1 MKTKIYLALL
11 FIVMACSPSS
21 NQIEEKID
29 DSVIKTEV
37 NGLIQELIDLTLNRN
52 MDEVL
57 KLYDNSEEFKLINQD
72 GSVMTYKDL
81 VELYKQ
87 IFSEVEE
94 QKVIQSNTDIKAISK
109 NLAFVSWYGEEMV
122 KMRNQEVSNS
132 KWLTTFLVKKR
143 EGRWII
149 LYGNMSHF

>member
-11 FIVMACSPSS
+11 FIVISCSPSS
-21 NQIEEKID
+21 NQIEEKND
-29 DSVIKTEV
+29 DYVIKTEV

-94 QKVIQSNTDIKAISK
+94 QKVIQSNTDIKPISK

-122 KMRNQEVSNS
+122 KMKNQEVSNS
-132 KWLTTFLVKKR
+132 KWLTTFLVNKR
-143 EGRWII
+143 DGKWII
-149 LYGNMSHF
+149 IYGNMSHF